1 MALSLNLDRKR
12 NGSTSSLMTDS
23 SSTSS
28 SDCSRTRAHGL
39 LNDYEVVNFLA
50 SADLQVRR
58 RRRWLNSAQR
68 GRLEA
73 LYMQASTDECE
84 ELTDIVE
91 FIEEENSRRV
101 IIGSIVSS
109 VAGVIGNF

>member
-12 NGSTSSLMTDS
+12 NGSTSSLVTNS
-23 SSTSS
+23 SSSLS

-39 LNDYEVVNFLA
+39 LNDYDVVSFLA
-50 SADLQVRR
+50 SVDLQIRW
-58 RRRWLNSAQR
+58 RRRWLDASQK
-68 GRLEA
+68 GRLQA

-91 FIEEENSRRV
+91 FIEEQNLKLISTLTLGAPSSLPSRV
-101 IIGSIVSS
+101 
-109 VAGVIGNF
+109 